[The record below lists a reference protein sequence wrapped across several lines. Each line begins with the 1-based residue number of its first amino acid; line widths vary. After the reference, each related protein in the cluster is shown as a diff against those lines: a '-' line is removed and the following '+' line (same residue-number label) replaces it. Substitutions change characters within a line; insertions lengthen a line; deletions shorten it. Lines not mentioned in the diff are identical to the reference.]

1 MEAAIL
7 FWMAATGVFLV
18 LEFLSAAM
26 TSIWFAVGSLAAL
39 VAASLRAP
47 LWLQISLFCVVSAVC
62 FALLYPRLKHLL
74 LRKRHATNADMT
86 IGQTCLVTQVIDNVA
101 ASGTV
106 SVGGKTWTAR
116 SVTGEVIEE
125 GRLVE
130 AVRIEG
136 VKLMVTPLPEPAK
149 TAETL

>member
-1 MEAAIL
+1 
-7 FWMAATGVFLV
+7 MAATGVFLV

-74 LRKRHATNADMT
+74 LCKRHATNADMT

-101 ASGTV
+101 ASGAV

>member
-1 MEAAIL
+1 
-7 FWMAATGVFLV
+7 MAATGVFLV

-101 ASGTV
+101 ASGAV